1 MLICLVKKEKLKSA
15 LFCSK
20 FWLWVAVQDPCVSS
34 PGVAA
39 GQTEVG
45 PVSAEEA

>member
-1 MLICLVKKEKLKSA
+1 MLICLVKKEKLLLKI
-15 LFCSK
+15 L
-20 FWLWVAVQDPCVSS
+20 LVVAVQDPCVSS

-39 GQTEVG
+39 GQTEVV